1 MSVVACPKCTEKV
14 SLPPKTPPAAK
25 VRCPLCG
32 DNYLLSEAMDT
43 LPPMLEVLE
52 LPEGYSPIAEDVDIS
67 AAAFLAS
74 PDRKPP
80 SDEEDEGELRLE
92 GAAVGIAIADEDAL
106 TPRYDAWGPTSSSLP
121 THEIADVTPKRDGL
135 APGPPRKKKPQINPV
150 FHIFGI
156 VMGGIVAI
164 PAALMI
170 LLWLPG
176 SLHRDP
182 MEIGPWLAKNAPFLA
197 PAKFHTDSTDALQDK
212 PTKPV
217 EKPVDKSAAAGP
229 LGGDKFDEA
238 LKNANMKFGP
248 DKQQD
253 TLFGGRD
260 DDGQTDKPL
269 DPDAVIDDT
278 LPEPE
283 PSIEFKPE
291 PVVKPEPQ
299 AKPENKPEPKPEPD
313 DALKPDEPK
322 PESTDEPKPE
332 PDVPKP
338 EPSDEPK
345 PNPTEE
351 PKPDPDAETKPDSE
365 GESSPEV
372 SFELPETS
380 KPQPDPLSPQ
390 RAALHDAHEAYNAAT
405 APADKK
411 AAAIAMYRAA
421 AELAEKLPSDIQGTG
436 GLDMLINDSKIRQF
450 LGVYA
455 ATWQQ
460 NEDRATPGIVLSG
473 VVKGCRSAGERYEV
487 LVELPSRDKRELL
500 VISPAECQPGD
511 RLFVAG
517 RFVANAK
524 DLIKGYTG
532 DAVMAIDARVLQVLD
547 K

>member
-32 DNYLLSEAMDT
+32 ENYLLSEAMDT

-52 LPEGYSPIAEDVDIS
+52 LPEGYSPISDDVDIS

-74 PDRKPP
+74 PDRAPP
-80 SDEEDEGELRLE
+80 RDEENEGELKLE
-92 GAAVGIAIADEDAL
+92 GTGAAVATAEEEGL
-106 TPRYDAWGPTSSSLP
+106 TPRYDAWGPTSSSESA
-121 THEIADVTPKRDGL
+121 HEVAEISPKRESL
-135 APGPPRKKKPQINPV
+135 APGALRKKKPQINPV

-156 VMGGIVAI
+156 VMGGVVAI

-197 PAKFHTDSTDALQDK
+197 PAKFHSTTDVPQDN
-212 PTKPV
+212 PSSKPV
-217 EKPVDKSAAAGP
+217 EKPAEKGAAAGP

-253 TLFGGRD
+253 TLFGGAD
-260 DDGQTDKPL
+260 DDGKQEKPL
-269 DPDAVIDDT
+269 DPDAIIDDT
-278 LPEPE
+278 PPEPVLKTD
-283 PSIEFKPE
+283 FKPE
-291 PVVKPEPQ
+291 PGLKPEPN
-299 AKPENKPEPKPEPD
+299 AEPEDKPDPKPEPD
-313 DALKPDEPK
+313 DAPK
-322 PESTDEPKPE
+322 PEPTDEPKPE
-332 PDVPKP
+332 P
-338 EPSDEPK
+338 
-345 PNPTEE
+345 TEE
-351 PKPDPDAETKPDSE
+351 PKPEPEPETKPATE

-372 SFELPETS
+372 RFELPQPS
-380 KPQPDPLSPQ
+380 KAQPDPLTPQ
-390 RAALHDAHEAYNAAT
+390 RAALHAAHEAYNAAT
-405 APADKK
+405 APAEKK

-421 AELAEKLPSDIQGTG
+421 AELAEKLPSDTQGTG
-436 GLDMLINDSKIRQF
+436 GLDMLINDSKTRQF

-473 VVKGCRSAGERYEV
+473 LVKGCKLAGERFEV
-487 LVELPSRDKRELL
+487 RVELPSRDKREVL
-500 VISPAECQPGD
+500 VISPVECQPDD

-524 DLIKGYTG
+524 DLIKGYKG